1 MLEKHVFISLGSNL
15 GNRLAC
21 LSQAIDMLS
30 SAGFLI
36 TEKSRVWETEPW
48 GVKEQPRFLN
58 MCIAATSMLDPVDM
72 LRTVKGIEKKLGRG
86 TSEKWGPREIDIDI
100 LLIDDEII
108 ETETLKIPHPYMH
121 ERAFVLVPLAEI
133 APALTH
139 PVLEKSMQELSD
151 SLNSND
157 KGNMVWIIKL

>member
-1 MLEKHVFISLGSNL
+1 MHERHIFISLGSNL

-30 SAGFLI
+30 GAGFRI

-58 MCIAATSMLDPVDM
+58 MCIAATSMLEPIDM
-72 LRTVKGIEKKLGRG
+72 LRTVKDIEKKLGRR

-108 ETETLKIPHPYMH
+108 DAELLKIPHPYMH
-121 ERAFVLVPLAEI
+121 ERAFVLVPLTEI
-133 APALTH
+133 APAFTH
-139 PVLEKSMQELSD
+139 PVLKKSLQELSD
-151 SLNSND
+151 ELNSND